1 MARVYKRSD
10 IAEDDIFGDIAAS
23 AEKALKK
30 VEAVDAQIIKFTDH
44 YKGLLSTSNTGTVE
58 GVNQLV
64 AVSEDLN
71 KQTKETVLL
80 EKEKVK
86 LQQLQTKL
94 QTEEVKAM
102 QQQTR
107 MQQQKAKGL
116 KAVSAEQ
123 AMLNEKTR
131 QANELSRAVARFR
144 SAEAGSLQQLEAK
157 MKLVELALNRLT
169 PEQIEN
175 TKQGQ
180 RYLASLTEIRAELM
194 KQQAAYGKHTLNVGN
209 YKSAYDGLGMS
220 ISQLAR
226 EMPAFANSVQT
237 GFMAI
242 SNNLPMF
249 FDELQKIKMANK
261 ELQAQGQPTVSV
273 FKQIAGAVASP
284 MMALNAFV
292 IALTVLGPKIAEWIG
307 GLFEAEGASEK
318 LNKKLEESARLKR
331 WDTEE
336 TKRRTDFVGMESA
349 AFVGQLQQLQRT
361 NASSKERSKLISE
374 INAKYGTTL
383 KNLQDEAAFQAQVNR
398 EIGKY
403 IQFQIQRYRLE
414 KFNEAIKLNLTRQDK
429 TLLEIQKNGILTAKE
444 ISILRSQEAK
454 DLINVADGTIN
465 YVRAME
471 LGLDASRID
480 NAFAGEKIKNLSE
493 LQRRLL
499 YYTGELY
506 KAETAIDEYGYKT
519 GEAAAQQKTFNT
531 ELKEFDTI
539 LARIQDY
546 QDEAQLRFDIAGLA
560 DENQLQ
566 RIKKMQQDLLDDAVK
581 NAEEQ
586 GEVNVDLMDQMIQA
600 EYEVRKRMIEREA
613 AFKKKQNAENLQT
626 EMAQRLKALDE
637 ERDELLKQEGLT
649 GPARAKIWENYY
661 KERAKLDEDFKNK
674 QRLNALE
681 EVKIDQEAANQQ
693 EQIAVDRDNAIND
706 SNDKVNEALVNGA
719 KKRNEEIAKSDK
731 EATDKAK
738 EEAEKRKEFQDA
750 MVEETLQEM
759 KRISEEQEKMIDQQ
773 IANSQKMVDAL
784 QAQANAGNIQASQS
798 IAAERRIIA
807 EQMEAKRQAQ
817 REQQMLEEIK
827 LLYTATENYVEKGDT
842 VAVAAGKALLQ
853 VKGVKVLAKSLMGFF
868 KGTKRTVGE
877 ELGAPVLPGRD
888 GHIIRVDGAE
898 KILNP
903 EQSRLTGGAT
913 TDEIVNGYLMARS
926 MAVQP
931 KRRMAREAESTDAI
945 LIKKLDDLQ
954 QTIAN
959 KPELSMEFQQF
970 SETLFEFAY
979 KEKRGNNLV
988 VNRYQYRKS

>member
-10 IAEDDIFGDIAAS
+10 IAEDDIFGNIAAS

-58 GVNQLV
+58 GVNQLI

-71 KQTKETVLL
+71 KQTKETVQL

-86 LQQLQTKL
+86 LQQLQTRL

-107 MQQQKAKGL
+107 VQQQKAKAL
-116 KAVSAEQ
+116 KTLTVEQ
-123 AMLNEKTR
+123 ALLNERQR
-131 QANELSRAVARFR
+131 QANEISRAVAKFR

-180 RYLASLTEIRAELM
+180 RYLASLTAIRGELM

-209 YKSAYDGLGMS
+209 YKSAFDGLGMS
-220 ISQLAR
+220 VSQLAR
-226 EMPAFANSVQT
+226 EMPAFAMNMQT

-249 FDELQKIKMANK
+249 FDELQKIKQANK
-261 ELQAQGQPTVSV
+261 ELAASGQQPVSV
-273 FKQIAGAVASP
+273 LKQLAGAVMSP

-292 IALTVLGPKIAEWIG
+292 IALTVLGPKLADWVS
-307 GLFEAEGASEK
+307 GLFGAEKKTNDYAKAQKWANEQHKKSAEFISKESTEMVAYLMK
-318 LNKKLEESARLKR
+318 LAATNK
-331 WDTEE
+331 
-336 TKRRTDFVGMESA
+336 G
-349 AFVGQLQQLQRT
+349 
-361 NASSKERSKLISE
+361 SKERSKLISE
-374 INAKYGTTL
+374 INGKYGTHL
-383 KNLQDEAAFQAQVNR
+383 KNLQDEAAFQRQITR
-398 EIGKY
+398 EVERYIEFQRQKFRIQQFEEAIERNLKKQLDIRRDIAKQEKS
-403 IQFQIQRYRLE
+403 IQFYRSEQQKLVEANAAYGEGWAGVNTNLKNAEQTLKDLTGELKSADDRLRYYGYTLGTAEEAADSFGYKTEENTE
-414 KFNEAIKLNLTRQDK
+414 KQDKLNKKYMDGAEAIKEVMDSLQEYNNMVDEMALSEGEKVINQ
-429 TLLEIQKNGILTAKE
+429 EIANQ
-444 ISILRSQEAK
+444 
-454 DLINVADGTIN
+454 
-465 YVRAME
+465 
-471 LGLDASRID
+471 ID
-480 NAFAGEKIKNLSE
+480 NIRTSGTYTLA
-493 LQRRLL
+493 LL
-499 YYTGELY
+499 
-506 KAETAIDEYGYKT
+506 
-519 GEAAAQQKTFNT
+519 N
-531 ELKEFDTI
+531 
-539 LARIQDY
+539 
-546 QDEAQLRFDIAGLA
+546 
-560 DENQLQ
+560 
-566 RIKKMQQDLLDDAVK
+566 DLLDAQMALK
-581 NAEEQ
+581 NAVIERQYQEELAAAKNG
-586 GEVNVDLMDQMIQA
+586 GEVAAA
-600 EYEVRKRMIEREA
+600 ELRRQERRLEVEDWAAEKRIEINE
-613 AFKKKQNAENLQT
+613 KTWQ
-626 EMAQRLKALDE
+626 
-637 ERDELLKQEGLT
+637 
-649 GPARAKIWENYY
+649 
-661 KERAKLDEDFKNK
+661 
-674 QRLNALE
+674 ALE
-681 EVKIDQEAANQQ
+681 EREREHRERMAKEDEEARKKQEELDRKADEAA
-693 EQIAVDRDNAIND
+693 
-706 SNDKVNEALVNGA
+706 K
-719 KKRNEEIAKSDK
+719 
-731 EATDKAK
+731 
-738 EEAEKRKEFQDA
+738 KRKEFQDS

-798 IAAERRIIA
+798 IAAEKKIIA
-807 EQMEAKRQAQ
+807 EQMQAKKQAQ
-817 REQQMLEEIK
+817 KEQQVLEELK

-913 TDEIVNGYLMARS
+913 TDEIVNGYLMAKAMS
-926 MAVQP
+926 VQP
-931 KRRMAREAESTDAI
+931 RRRGVKASESTDA
-945 LIKKLDDLQ
+945 LLLKKLDDLQ

-959 KPELSMEFQQF
+959 KPELTMEFQRF

-988 VNRYQYRKS
+988 VNRFQYRK

>member
-180 RYLASLTEIRAELM
+180 RYLASLTEIRGELM

-209 YKSAYDGLGMS
+209 YKSAYDGLGVS

-249 FDELQKIKMANK
+249 FDELQKIKAANAALRA
-261 ELQAQGQPTVSV
+261 EGQPTVSV
-273 FKQIAGAVASP
+273 FKQIAGAIMSP

-292 IALTVLGPKIAEWIG
+292 LLLTVAGPKLAEWVG
-307 GLFEAEGASEK
+307 GLFGATKQTNDYAKAQKWNNEQHKKAAEFISKESSEMVGHLMK
-318 LNKKLEESARLKR
+318 LAATNK
-331 WDTEE
+331 
-336 TKRRTDFVGMESA
+336 G
-349 AFVGQLQQLQRT
+349 
-361 NASSKERSKLISE
+361 SKERSRLISE
-374 INAKYGTTL
+374 INSKYGTHL
-383 KNLQDEAAFQAQVNR
+383 KNLQDEAAFQNQINR
-398 EIGKY
+398 EVERY
-403 IQFQIQRYRLE
+403 IEYQRQRFKLKQYDEAIQR
-414 KFNEAIKLNLTRQDK
+414 NLDKQSQIRQD
-429 TLLEIQKNGILTAKE
+429 IA
-444 ISILRSQEAK
+444 
-454 DLINVADGTIN
+454 
-465 YVRAME
+465 
-471 LGLDASRID
+471 
-480 NAFAGEKIKNLSE
+480 
-493 LQRRLL
+493 
-499 YYTGELY
+499 
-506 KAETAIDEYGYKT
+506 KAEKNILFYQTEQQKLVTANAAYGEGWANVNTQLKSAQDWLSGLQNELVEADKRLHQYGYYMRVTEENINSFGYKT
-519 GEAAAQQKTFNT
+519 GEAAAQQKVFNT
-531 ELKEFDTI
+531 ELKEFDAI
-539 LARIQDY
+539 LARLQDY

-566 RIKKMQQDLLDDAVK
+566 RIKKMQKDLLDDAVK

-649 GPARAKIWENYY
+649 GPARAQIWENYY

-693 EQIAVDRDNAIND
+693 EQIAIDRDNAIND

-731 EATDKAK
+731 DATDKAK
-738 EEAEKRKEFQDA
+738 EEAEKRKEFQDS

-798 IAAERRIIA
+798 IAAERKIIA

>member
-209 YKSAYDGLGMS
+209 YKSAYDGLGVS

-226 EMPAFANSVQT
+226 EMPAFANSIQT

-249 FDELQKIKMANK
+249 FDELQKIKAANAALRA
-261 ELQAQGQPTVSV
+261 EGQPTVSA
-273 FKQIAGAVASP
+273 FKQIAGAIMSP

-292 IALTVLGPKIAEWIG
+292 LLLTMAGPKLVEWIG
-307 GLFEAEGASEK
+307 GLFGAEKATKSLSAEQK
-318 LNKKLEESARLKR
+318 ALNRQREESAKFIG
-331 WDTEE
+331 
-336 TKRRTDFVGMESA
+336 KESA
-349 AFVGQLQQLQRT
+349 EMVGHLMKLAAT
-361 NASSKERSKLISE
+361 NKGSKERSRLISE
-374 INAKYGTTL
+374 INGKYGTHL
-383 KNLQDEAAFQAQVNR
+383 KNLQDEAAFQNQVNR
-398 EIGKY
+398 EVDSY
-403 IQFQIQRYRLE
+403 IAYQKERFRLKQFE
-414 KFNEAIKLNLTRQDK
+414 EAIERNLAKQQKLRIELADAEK
-429 TLLEIQKNGILTAKE
+429 KLA
-444 ISILRSQEAK
+444 EARAAMPAE
-454 DLINVADGTIN
+454 N
-465 YVRAME
+465 AME
-471 LGLDASRID
+471 FMPLAPVNQGLEQLKKNLAEASGHVAGLRFELKWADDRLHYYGYSLGQTEGKIESYGYTTESATKKQKEANKEYKDAADYID
-480 NAFAGEKIKNLSE
+480 TLTESLRENQQLIEEMSMNEGEKQIADALRTQIDAIASEGQYNLDIVNKLVDAQIALRRAIVERQYQEE
-493 LQRRLL
+493 L
-499 YYTGELY
+499 
-506 KAETAIDEYGYKT
+506 
-519 GEAAAQQKTFNT
+519 AAAKNQVDREN
-531 ELKEFDTI
+531 
-539 LARIQDY
+539 
-546 QDEAQLRFDIAGLA
+546 AQLRR
-560 DENQLQ
+560 QQ
-566 RIKKMQQDLLDDAVK
+566 RLLDIEEWA
-581 NAEEQ
+581 AE
-586 GEVNVDLMDQMIQA
+586 
-600 EYEVRKRMIEREA
+600 KKIE
-613 AFKKKQNAENLQT
+613 
-626 EMAQRLKALDE
+626 
-637 ERDELLKQEGLT
+637 
-649 GPARAKIWENYY
+649 I
-661 KERAKLDEDFKNK
+661 
-674 QRLNALE
+674 
-681 EVKIDQEAANQQ
+681 
-693 EQIAVDRDNAIND
+693 
-706 SNDKVNEALVNGA
+706 NDKVNDALDDRDKKHREKQA
-719 KKRNEEIAKSDK
+719 KEDEKALKDK
-731 EATDKAK
+731 ED
-738 EEAEKRKEFQDA
+738 AERRSKEFRDS

-798 IAAERRIIA
+798 IAAERKIIA

>member
-10 IAEDDIFGDIAAS
+10 IAEDDIFGNIAAS

-44 YKGLLSTSNTGTVE
+44 YKGLLSASNTGTVE
-58 GVNQLV
+58 GVNQLI

-71 KQTKETVLL
+71 KQTKETVQL

-107 MQQQKAKGL
+107 VQQQKAKAL
-116 KAVSAEQ
+116 KTLTAEQ
-123 AMLNEKTR
+123 ALLNERQR
-131 QANELSRAVARFR
+131 QANETSRAVARFR
-144 SAEAGSLQQLEAK
+144 AAEAGSMQQLEAK

-180 RYLASLTEIRAELM
+180 RYLASLTAIRQELM

-209 YKSAYDGLGMS
+209 YKSAFDGLGMS
-220 ISQLAR
+220 VSQLAR
-226 EMPAFANSVQT
+226 EMPAFAMNMQT

-249 FDELQKIKMANK
+249 FDELQKIKQANK
-261 ELQAQGQPTVSV
+261 ELAASGQQPVSV
-273 FKQIAGAVASP
+273 LKQLAGAIMSP

-292 IALTVLGPKIAEWIG
+292 IALTVLGPKLADWVS
-307 GLFEAEGASEK
+307 GLFGAEKKTNDYAKAQKYANEQQKKSAEFIAKESSEMVGHLMK
-318 LNKKLEESARLKR
+318 LAATNK
-331 WDTEE
+331 
-336 TKRRTDFVGMESA
+336 G
-349 AFVGQLQQLQRT
+349 
-361 NASSKERSKLISE
+361 SKERSKLITE
-374 INAKYGTTL
+374 INAKYGTHL
-383 KNLQDEAAFQAQVNR
+383 KNLQDEAAFQKQINQEVENYL
-398 EIGKY
+398 E
-403 IQFQIQRYRLE
+403 FQKLRFKLQQYDEAIQRNLE
-414 KFNEAIKLNLTRQDK
+414 KQ
-429 TLLEIQKNGILTAKE
+429 Q
-444 ISILRSQEAK
+444 
-454 DLINVADGTIN
+454 
-465 YVRAME
+465 
-471 LGLDASRID
+471 
-480 NAFAGEKIKNLSE
+480 KIKQEIAKQEKNITFYRNEQQKLIGVDAAYGEGWAGTSLYLSNAE
-493 LQRRLL
+493 RTLVDLNQQLADANERLL
-499 YYTGELY
+499 YYGYVTGATE
-506 KAETAIDEYGYKT
+506 KEIDKFGYKT
-519 GEAAAQQKTFNT
+519 DQNT
-531 ELKEFDTI
+531 EKQKKANKEYKDGAEAIKEVMDSLQEYNNMVDEMALSEGEKVINQEIANQIENIRTSGTYT
-539 LARIQDY
+539 LA
-546 QDEAQLRFDIAGLA
+546 LL
-560 DENQLQ
+560 N
-566 RIKKMQQDLLDDAVK
+566 DLLDAQMALK
-581 NAEEQ
+581 NAVIERQYQEELAAAKNG
-586 GEVNVDLMDQMIQA
+586 GEVAAA
-600 EYEVRKRMIEREA
+600 ELRRQERRLEVEDWAAEKRIEIND
-613 AFKKKQNAENLQT
+613 KTWQ
-626 EMAQRLKALDE
+626 
-637 ERDELLKQEGLT
+637 
-649 GPARAKIWENYY
+649 
-661 KERAKLDEDFKNK
+661 
-674 QRLNALE
+674 ALE
-681 EVKIDQEAANQQ
+681 ERERQHRERMAKEDEDARKKQEDLDRKADEAA
-693 EQIAVDRDNAIND
+693 
-706 SNDKVNEALVNGA
+706 K
-719 KKRNEEIAKSDK
+719 
-731 EATDKAK
+731 
-738 EEAEKRKEFQDA
+738 KRKEFQDS

-798 IAAERRIIA
+798 IAAERKIIA

-913 TDEIVNGYLMARS
+913 TDEIVNGYLMAKAMS
-926 MAVQP
+926 VQP
-931 KRRMAREAESTDAI
+931 RRRGVKASESTDA
-945 LIKKLDDLQ
+945 LLLKKLDDLQ

-988 VNRYQYRKS
+988 VNRFQYRK

>member
-10 IAEDDIFGDIAAS
+10 IAEDDIFGNIAAS

-58 GVNQLV
+58 GVNQLI

-71 KQTKETVLL
+71 KQTKETVQL

-86 LQQLQTKL
+86 LQQLQTRL

-107 MQQQKAKGL
+107 VQQQKAKTL
-116 KAVSAEQ
+116 KTLTVEQ
-123 AMLNEKTR
+123 AMLNERQR
-131 QANELSRAVARFR
+131 QANEISRAVAKFR

-180 RYLASLTEIRAELM
+180 RYLASLTAIRAELM
-194 KQQAAYGKHTLNVGN
+194 KQQSAYGKHTLNVGN
-209 YKSAYDGLGMS
+209 YKSAFDGLGMS
-220 ISQLAR
+220 VSQLAR
-226 EMPAFANSVQT
+226 EMPAFANSMQT

-249 FDELQKIKMANK
+249 FDELQKIKQANK
-261 ELQAQGQPTVSV
+261 ELAASGQQPVSV
-273 FKQIAGAVASP
+273 LKQLAGAIMSP

-292 IALTVLGPKIAEWIG
+292 LLLTVMGPKLIDWAS
-307 GLFEAEGASEK
+307 GLFGAQKRIIPLTDAQKQMNEQHKKSAEFISK
-318 LNKKLEESARLKR
+318 ESA
-331 WDTEE
+331 EM
-336 TKRRTDFVGMESA
+336 VGHLMKLA
-349 AFVGQLQQLQRT
+349 AT
-361 NASSKERSKLISE
+361 NKGSRERSKLIGE
-374 INAKYGTTL
+374 INGKYGTHL
-383 KNLQDEAAFQAQVNR
+383 KNLQDETAFQQQVNKEVEKYIEYQRQRFRIEQFEEAIQRNLKKQLDIRKEINGAEAQVLTLTQQLNAGGNENR
-398 EIGKY
+398 RQTMEALDAAQK
-403 IQFQIQRYRLE
+403 RLNGL
-414 KFNEAIKLNLTRQDK
+414 KFNLNEANDRLRYYGYSLNEAEAAVDSFGYSTGETTKKVKEASKEYKNADDQINALVDSMKAYQDLVDEMALT
-429 TLLEIQKNGILTAKE
+429 EGEKE
-444 ISILRSQEAK
+444 ISQAIQTQIDAIASSGQYSLETIN
-454 DLINVADGTIN
+454 DLIDAQLALRRAIIERQYAEDVA
-465 YVRAME
+465 
-471 LGLDASRID
+471 
-480 NAFAGEKIKNLSE
+480 NAKNGVDL
-493 LQRRLL
+493 
-499 YYTGELY
+499 
-506 KAETAIDEYGYKT
+506 ETAKLKRDKAMLES
-519 GEAAAQQKTFNT
+519 EEWAADK
-531 ELKEFDTI
+531 
-539 LARIQDY
+539 R
-546 QDEAQLRFDIAGLA
+546 
-560 DENQLQ
+560 
-566 RIKKMQQDLLDDAVK
+566 V
-581 NAEEQ
+581 
-586 GEVNVDLMDQMIQA
+586 EVNDKMW
-600 EYEVRKRMIEREA
+600 
-613 AFKKKQNAENLQT
+613 T
-626 EMAQRLKALDE
+626 
-637 ERDELLKQEGLT
+637 
-649 GPARAKIWENYY
+649 
-661 KERAKLDEDFKNK
+661 
-674 QRLNALE
+674 ALE
-681 EVKIDQEAANQQ
+681 DREKKHRETQEKEDEKA
-693 EQIAVDRDNAIND
+693 R
-706 SNDKVNEALVNGA
+706 
-719 KKRNEEIAKSDK
+719 KK
-731 EATDKAK
+731 K
-738 EEAEKRKEFQDA
+738 EEAERKSKEFRDS

-798 IAAERRIIA
+798 IAAEKKIIA
-807 EQMEAKRQAQ
+807 EQMQAKKQAQ
-817 REQQMLEEIK
+817 KEQQALEELK

-913 TDEIVNGYLMARS
+913 TDEIVNGYLMAKAMS
-926 MAVQP
+926 VQP
-931 KRRMAREAESTDAI
+931 RRRGVKASESTDA
-945 LIKKLDDLQ
+945 LLLKKLDDLQ

-988 VNRYQYRKS
+988 VNRFQYRK